1 MQYTH
6 IVPARFCSRP
16 NRFIAEVELP
26 DGSRERVHVKNTG
39 RCREL
44 LVPGA
49 RIYLEGAAHP
59 ARKTRFDLVAVE
71 KGSRLI
77 NMDAQ
82 APNQVFGEWARTGG
96 FVPGLTLLRPETAWG
111 SSRFDFY
118 WEAEERRGFVEV
130 KGVTLEEDGA
140 VFFPDAPTERG
151 VKHVEELMACRA
163 EGYEAT
169 LFFVVQME
177 NVKWLAPND
186 RTHPAFGAAVRR
198 AAAAGVKILAH
209 TCCVRPD
216 ALELSGPVP
225 VRLDPENE
233 C

>member
-82 APNQVFGEWARTGG
+82 APNRVFGEWARTGG
-96 FVPGLTLLRPETAWG
+96 YIPLPRSLTRCARSFG
-111 SSRFDFY
+111 CG
-118 WEAEERRGFVEV
+118 ERYRLT
-130 KGVTLEEDGA
+130 GVTEIPWF
-140 VFFPDAPTERG
+140 VFFA
-151 VKHVEELMACRA
+151 KIQKKA
-163 EGYEAT
+163 E
-169 LFFVVQME
+169 
-177 NVKWLAPND
+177 
-186 RTHPAFGAAVRR
+186 
-198 AAAAGVKILAH
+198 
-209 TCCVRPD
+209 
-216 ALELSGPVP
+216 
-225 VRLDPENE
+225 
-233 C
+233 

>member
-82 APNQVFGEWARTGG
+82 APNRVFGEWA
-96 FVPGLTLLRPETAWG
+96 
-111 SSRFDFY
+111 
-118 WEAEERRGFVEV
+118 
-130 KGVTLEEDGA
+130 
-140 VFFPDAPTERG
+140 
-151 VKHVEELMACRA
+151 
-163 EGYEAT
+163 
-169 LFFVVQME
+169 
-177 NVKWLAPND
+177 
-186 RTHPAFGAAVRR
+186 
-198 AAAAGVKILAH
+198 
-209 TCCVRPD
+209 
-216 ALELSGPVP
+216 
-225 VRLDPENE
+225 
-233 C
+233 